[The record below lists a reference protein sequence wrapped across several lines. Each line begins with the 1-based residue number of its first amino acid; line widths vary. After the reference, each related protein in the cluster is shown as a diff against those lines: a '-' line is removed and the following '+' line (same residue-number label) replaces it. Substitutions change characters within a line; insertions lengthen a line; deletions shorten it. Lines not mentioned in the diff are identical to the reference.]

1 MSRLKVALL
10 AGACAAVLLVGGLA
24 VTHLRPPQTADAHPT
39 FDQQS
44 LWRSWRVYCYGC
56 HAAPNAPGG
65 VNLLALDENDLGKD
79 PVVWEKVLRKIRM
92 REMPPAGAAQPDAAT
107 YDQMA
112 SFIENERERSVEPIP
127 IPAGPTLHRL
137 NRAEYANAVRDLLAL
152 EIDAT
157 ELCPPTTSAT
167 ASTISATC

>member
-24 VTHLRPPQTADAHPT
+24 VTHLTRPPQTADAHPA

-65 VNLLALDENDLGKD
+65 VNLLALDEDDLGKD
-79 PVVWEKVLRKIRM
+79 PVVWEKVLRKLRSA
-92 REMPPAGAAQPDAAT
+92 RCRLPARRSPTPT
-107 YDQMA
+107 YDQMVA
-112 SFIENERERSVEPIP
+112 FIESERERIVEPIP
-127 IPAGPTLHRL
+127 IPAGR
-137 NRAEYANAVRDLLAL
+137 RCVG
-152 EIDAT
+152 
-157 ELCPPTTSAT
+157 
-167 ASTISATC
+167 